1 MKNAGKKNWLSSFFI
16 FFGLA
21 LLATTGSAFTERAP
35 TSDVSCTPPQATV
48 SDQSSGSVTFTWG
61 AQSGAISYQI
71 YYTREEDSYTSTPV
85 TTGNT
90 YISFT
95 NLPAGTYDFYFRT
108 NCDRESSDYIILDDL
123 IM

>member
-1 MKNAGKKNWLSSFFI
+1 MKNAGKKNGLTSFIVI
-16 FFGLA
+16 FALA
-21 LLATTGSAFTERAP
+21 LLTAATSGFIVRPAAG
-35 TSDVSCTPPQATV
+35 DVSCAPPQATV
-48 SDQSSGSVTFTWG
+48 SDQSSGSVTFTWE
-61 AQSGAISYQI
+61 AQASAISYQV
-71 YYTREEDSYTSTPV
+71 YYTREEDNYTSSPV

-95 NLPAGTYDFYFRT
+95 NLPSGTYDFYFRT